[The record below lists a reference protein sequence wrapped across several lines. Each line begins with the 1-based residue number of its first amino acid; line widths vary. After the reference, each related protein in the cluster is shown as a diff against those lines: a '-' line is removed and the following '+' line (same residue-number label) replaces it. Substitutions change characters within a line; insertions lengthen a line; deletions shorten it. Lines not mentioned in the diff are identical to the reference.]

1 MLTIKAEVQ
10 RDKQRSDGTYNV
22 KVRFTQDRKVKRLS
36 SSLFVSSKDLTKS
49 FNFKEGTT
57 VKREVD
63 KLIQTYQEKCAKLQL
78 EVNHYTLDDI
88 FSFLKSEREQTQSI
102 DFILYCKE
110 WLETTDIKG
119 KKNYQ
124 SALNS
129 FISYLGKEHLK
140 TDEVTSQLLNGFKAH
155 LNLKRE
161 KQVLQLQKQGK
172 RIPSNRTV
180 SLYLGSIR
188 HLFNEA
194 KKKYNDY
201 DKNIILI
208 PHSPFEHVEVPKQEA
223 TRKRALSAETIN
235 QILKLP
241 YIRNANGKE
250 RICPFNL
257 AKDCFILSFCLMGM
271 NSVDLHSCDE
281 IEDNAITYYR
291 SKTTGRRLD
300 KAKMKVVIP
309 PVLSSLMEKYKDHTS
324 KRVFRFYQMYNTANN
339 FNRAIN
345 LGLKQIGKILKVDD
359 LEFYAAR
366 HSWATIAL
374 NKVGIDKY
382 TVHAA
387 LNHVDETM
395 RVTDIYIE
403 RDFVNENKA
412 NAKVVKYV
420 FGDRP

>member
-102 DFILYCKE
+102 DFIQYCKE

-291 SKTTGRRLD
+291 SKTTGRRLN

>member
-1 MLTIKAEVQ
+1 MLTIREEIKKGEI
-10 RDKQRSDGTYNV
+10 KSDGTYNI
-22 KVRFTQDRKVKRLS
+22 KVRFTLDRKFKRLS
-36 SSLFVSSKDLTKS
+36 TNFFVTSKDLTKS
-49 FNFKEGTT
+49 LKLKEGTT

-88 FSFLKSEREQTQSI
+88 LEYLKAERTRTQSI
-102 DFILYCKE
+102 DFIQYCKE

-161 KQVLQLQKQGK
+161 KLVLQLQKQGK

-201 DKNIILI
+201 DKNVILI

-300 KAKMKVVIP
+300 KAKMKVDIL
-309 PVLSSLMEKYKDHTS
+309 PVLSFLMEKYKDYTGR
-324 KRVFRFYQMYNTANN
+324 RVFRFYQMYNTANN

-374 NKVGIDKY
+374 NKVGTDKY

-395 RVTDIYIE
+395 KVTDIYIE

-420 FGDRP
+420 FGRM

>member
-36 SSLFVSSKDLTKS
+36 SSLFVTSKDLTKS

-102 DFILYCKE
+102 DFIQYCKE
-110 WLETTDIKG
+110 WLETTGIKG

-155 LNLKRE
+155 LNLRRE
-161 KQVLQLQKQGK
+161 KQVIQLQKQGK

-300 KAKMKVVIP
+300 KAKMKINIL
-309 PVLSSLMEKYKDHTS
+309 PVLSSLMEKYKDYTGR
-324 KRVFRFYQMYNTANN
+324 RVFRFYQMYNTANN

-345 LGLKQIGKILKVDD
+345 LGLKQIGKILQVDD

-395 RVTDIYIE
+395 KVTDIYIE

-420 FGDRP
+420 FGDKP

>member
-36 SSLFVSSKDLTKS
+36 SSLFVTSKDLTKS

-102 DFILYCKE
+102 DFIQYCKE
-110 WLETTDIKG
+110 WLETTGIKG

-155 LNLKRE
+155 LNLRRE
-161 KQVLQLQKQGK
+161 KLVLQLQKQGK

-309 PVLSSLMEKYKDHTS
+309 PVLSSLMEKYKDHTGR
-324 KRVFRFYQMYNTANN
+324 RVFRFYQMYNTANN

-345 LGLKQIGKILKVDD
+345 LGLKQIGKMLQVDD
-359 LEFYAAR
+359 LEYYAAR

-403 RDFVNENKA
+403 RDFVNENRA
-412 NAKVVKYV
+412 NAKVVEYV
-420 FGDRP
+420 FGDKP

>member
-36 SSLFVSSKDLTKS
+36 SSLFVTSKDLTKS

-88 FSFLKSEREQTQSI
+88 LEYLKAERTRTQSI
-102 DFILYCKE
+102 DFIQYCKE
-110 WLETTDIKG
+110 WLETTGIKG

-155 LNLKRE
+155 LNLRRE
-161 KQVLQLQKQGK
+161 KLVLQLQKQGK

-300 KAKMKVVIP
+300 KAKMKVDIL
-309 PVLSSLMEKYKDHTS
+309 PVLSSLMEKYKDHTGR
-324 KRVFRFYQMYNTANN
+324 RVFRFYQMYNTANN

-345 LGLKQIGKILKVDD
+345 LGLKQIGKMLQVDD

-403 RDFVNENKA
+403 RDFANENRA

-420 FGDRP
+420 FGRM

>member
-36 SSLFVSSKDLTKS
+36 SSLFVTSKDLTKS

-63 KLIQTYQEKCAKLQL
+63 KLIQTYQEKCTKLQL

-88 FSFLKSEREQTQSI
+88 LEYLKAERTRTQSI
-102 DFILYCKE
+102 DFIQYCKE
-110 WLETTDIKG
+110 WLETTGIKG

-155 LNLKRE
+155 LNLRRE
-161 KQVLQLQKQGK
+161 KQVIQLQKQGK

-300 KAKMKVVIP
+300 KAKMKVNIL
-309 PVLSSLMEKYKDHTS
+309 PVLSSLMEKYKDHTGR
-324 KRVFRFYQMYNTANN
+324 RVFRFYQMYNTANN

-345 LGLKQIGKILKVDD
+345 LGLKQIGKMLQVDD

-403 RDFVNENKA
+403 RDFVNENRA

-420 FGDRP
+420 FGRM

>member
-1 MLTIKAEVQ
+1 MLTIREEIKKGEI
-10 RDKQRSDGTYNV
+10 KSDGTYNV
-22 KVRFTQDRKVKRLS
+22 KVRFTLDRKFKRLS
-36 SSLFVSSKDLTKS
+36 TNFFVTSKDLTKS
-49 FNFKEGTT
+49 LKLKEGTT

-63 KLIQTYQEKCAKLQL
+63 KLIHTYQEKCAKLQL
-78 EVNHYTLDDI
+78 EVNYYTLDDI
-88 FSFLKSEREQTQSI
+88 LEYLKAERTRTQSI
-102 DFILYCKE
+102 DFIQYCKE

-155 LNLKRE
+155 LNLRRE
-161 KQVLQLQKQGK
+161 KQVIQLQKQGK

-201 DKNIILI
+201 DKNVILI

-300 KAKMKVVIP
+300 KAKMKVNIL
-309 PVLSSLMEKYKDHTS
+309 PVLSSLIEKYKDYTGR
-324 KRVFRFYQMYNTANN
+324 RVFRFYQMYNTANN

-345 LGLKQIGKILKVDD
+345 LGLKQIGKILQVDD

-395 RVTDIYIE
+395 RITDIYIE
-403 RDFVNENKA
+403 RDFVNENRA

-420 FGDRP
+420 FGRM

>member
-36 SSLFVSSKDLTKS
+36 SSLFVTSKDLTKS

-88 FSFLKSEREQTQSI
+88 LEYLKAERTRTQSI
-102 DFILYCKE
+102 DFIQYCKE
-110 WLETTDIKG
+110 WLETTGIKG

-155 LNLKRE
+155 LNLRRE
-161 KQVLQLQKQGK
+161 KLVLQLQKQGK

-300 KAKMKVVIP
+300 KAKMKVNIL
-309 PVLSSLMEKYKDHTS
+309 PVLSSLMEKYKDHTGR
-324 KRVFRFYQMYNTANN
+324 RVFRFYQMYNTANN

-345 LGLKQIGKILKVDD
+345 LGLKQIGKMLQVDD

-403 RDFVNENKA
+403 RDFVNENRA

-420 FGDRP
+420 FGRM

>member
-102 DFILYCKE
+102 DFIQYCKE

-309 PVLSSLMEKYKDHTS
+309 PILSSLMEKYKDHTS

>member
-1 MLTIKAEVQ
+1 MLTIREEIKKGEI
-10 RDKQRSDGTYNV
+10 KSDGTYNI
-22 KVRFTQDRKVKRLS
+22 KVRFTLDRKFKRLS
-36 SSLFVSSKDLTKS
+36 TNFFVTSKDLTKS
-49 FNFKEGTT
+49 LKLKEGTT

-88 FSFLKSEREQTQSI
+88 LEYLKAERTRTQSI
-102 DFILYCKE
+102 DFIQYCKE

-161 KQVLQLQKQGK
+161 KLVLQLQKQGK

-201 DKNIILI
+201 DKNVILI
-208 PHSPFEHVEVPKQEA
+208 PHSPFEHVEVPKQDA

-300 KAKMKVVIP
+300 KAKMKVDIL
-309 PVLSSLMEKYKDHTS
+309 PVLSFLMEKYKDYTGR
-324 KRVFRFYQMYNTANN
+324 RVFRFYQMYDTANN

-395 RVTDIYIE
+395 KVTDIYIE

-420 FGDRP
+420 FGRM

>member
-102 DFILYCKE
+102 DFIQYCKE

-366 HSWATIAL
+366 HKWE
-374 NKVGIDKY
+374 Y
-382 TVHAA
+382 TKI
-387 LNHVDETM
+387 NI
-395 RVTDIYIE
+395 IYT
-403 RDFVNENKA
+403 
-412 NAKVVKYV
+412 
-420 FGDRP
+420 

>member
-36 SSLFVSSKDLTKS
+36 SSLFVTSKDLTKS

-63 KLIQTYQEKCAKLQL
+63 KLIHTYQEKCAKLQL

-88 FSFLKSEREQTQSI
+88 LEYLKAERARTQPI
-102 DFILYCKE
+102 DFIQFCKE
-110 WLETTDIKG
+110 WLETTSIKG

-129 FISYLGKEHLK
+129 FMSYLGKEHLK

-155 LNLKRE
+155 LNIKRE

-194 KKKYNDY
+194 KKEYNDY

-223 TRKRALSAETIN
+223 TRKRALTAETIN

-241 YIRNANGKE
+241 YIINANGKE

-281 IEDNAITYYR
+281 IEDNTITYYR

-300 KAKMKVVIP
+300 RAKMKVDIP
-309 PVLSSLMEKYKDHTS
+309 SVLLSLMEKYKDYTG

-345 LGLKQIGKILKVDD
+345 LGLKQIGEMLKVDD

-403 RDFVNENKA
+403 RDFVNENRA

-420 FGDRP
+420 FGKQP

>member
-36 SSLFVSSKDLTKS
+36 SSLFVTSKDLTKS

-63 KLIQTYQEKCAKLQL
+63 KLIHTYQEKCAKLQL

-102 DFILYCKE
+102 DFIQYCKE

-161 KQVLQLQKQGK
+161 KLVLQLQKQGK

-309 PVLSSLMEKYKDHTS
+309 PVLSSLMEKYKDHTGR
-324 KRVFRFYQMYNTANN
+324 RVFRFYQMYNTANN

-345 LGLKQIGKILKVDD
+345 LGLKQIGKMLQVDD

>member
-1 MLTIKAEVQ
+1 MLTIREEIKKGEI
-10 RDKQRSDGTYNV
+10 KSDGTYNI
-22 KVRFTQDRKVKRLS
+22 KVRFTLDRKFKRLS
-36 SSLFVSSKDLTKS
+36 TNFFVTSKDLTKS
-49 FNFKEGTT
+49 LKLKEGTT

-88 FSFLKSEREQTQSI
+88 LEYLKAERTRTQSI
-102 DFILYCKE
+102 DFIQYCKE

-161 KQVLQLQKQGK
+161 KLVLQLQKQGK
-172 RIPSNRTV
+172 RIPSNRTA

-201 DKNIILI
+201 DKNVILI

-300 KAKMKVVIP
+300 KAKMKVDIL
-309 PVLSSLMEKYKDHTS
+309 PVLSFLMEKYKDYTGR
-324 KRVFRFYQMYNTANN
+324 RVFRFYQMYNTANN

-395 RVTDIYIE
+395 KVTDIYIE

-420 FGDRP
+420 FGRM

>member
-10 RDKQRSDGTYNV
+10 RDKRRSDGTYNV
-22 KVRFTQDRKVKRLS
+22 KVRFTQDRRVKRLS
-36 SSLFVSSKDLTKS
+36 SSLFVTSKDLTKS
-49 FNFKEGTT
+49 FNFKEGTV

-63 KLIQTYQEKCAKLQL
+63 KLISTYQERCSKLQL

-88 FSFLKSEREQTQSI
+88 LAFLKSEREQAQSI
-102 DFILYCKE
+102 DFIQFCKE
-110 WLETTDIKG
+110 WLETTSIKG
-119 KKNYQ
+119 RKNYQ

-129 FISYLGKEHLK
+129 FMNYLGKEHLK
-140 TDEVTSQLLNGFKAH
+140 TDEVTSQLLNGFKAY

-161 KQVLQLQKQGK
+161 ELVIQLQKQGK

-208 PHSPFEHVEVPKQEA
+208 PNSPFEHVEVPRQEA
-223 TRKRALSAETIN
+223 TRKRAIPVDIIKKVWN
-235 QILKLP
+235 LP
-241 YIRNANGKE
+241 YKDMKKGYKATCRY
-250 RICPFNL
+250 NL

-271 NSVDLHSCDE
+271 NSADL
-281 IEDNAITYYR
+281 YYATEMEGNTIIYNR
-291 SKTTGRRLD
+291 TKTKDRRLD
-300 KAKMKVVIP
+300 KAQMKVDIP
-309 PVLSSLMEKYKDHTS
+309 KLVLPLIEKYKDKTG
-324 KRVFRFYQMYNTANN
+324 KRLFNFYQYYADEKG
-339 FNRAIN
+339 FNKAIN
-345 LGLKQIGKILKVDD
+345 YGLKEIGVLLEIDD
-359 LEFYAAR
+359 LEYYAAR

-387 LNHVDETM
+387 LNHVDDAM
-395 RVTDIYIE
+395 KVTDIYIE
-403 RDFVNENKA
+403 RDFVMENKA
-412 NAKVVKYV
+412 NAKVMKYV
-420 FGDRP
+420 FS